1 MKKKLT
7 TNAIDILHDRYIGN
21 NAERRAS
28 LKEERINA
36 EVARTIYDLRQ
47 ERGLTQKD
55 LAGLIGTTQSVV
67 SRLEDADYDGHS
79 LTMLSRIAKAL
90 NKSISVK
97 MNEQDPELD
106 TRRFVFR
113 VLVQGLRRE
122 RGLKVD
128 EFSKATGIDRDE
140 VISIERSLNYEPSP
154 LTLFKLSQFF
164 KIPQEKLAILA
175 GAVLDIPQPLS
186 AEASKF
192 AAKSESFSKLTS
204 EEKEILDEFVRFLK
218 HEKEV
223 K

>member
-7 TNAIDILHDRYIGN
+7 TNAIDILHDRYIGID
-21 NAERRAS
+21 AERRAS

-36 EVARTIYDLRQ
+36 EVARAIYELRQ
-47 ERGLTQKD
+47 EKDLTQKD
-55 LAGLIGTTQSVV
+55 LAALIGTTQSVI
-67 SRLEDADYDGHS
+67 SRLEDADYERHS

-90 NKSISVK
+90 NKSISIK
-97 MNEQDPELD
+97 MTERDPELD

-128 EFSKATGIDRDE
+128 EFSKETGIDRDE
-140 VISIERSLNYEPSP
+140 VIAIERNVDYKPSP
-154 LTLFKLSQFF
+154 LTLYKLSQFF

-175 GAVLDIPQPLS
+175 GAVLDISQPLR
-186 AEASKF
+186 AEASRF

-204 EEKEILDEFVRFLK
+204 EEREILDEFVKFLK
-218 HEKEV
+218 HEQEV